1 MWCDT
6 LAILVAEDMFE
17 NLFGSRAGRARR
29 TLRIGEWTGRRFWES
44 RQFYSA
50 YIALFIAVSN
60 WITIQYSLLL
70 ENIPIF
76 NTLFS
81 QIWVFLIVATVVF
94 TVISILGGHYIH
106 RKRQFRLEQAVAI
119 EENPYLY
126 RSAPG
131 KERDLMIPMG
141 ILQLEAI
148 EAILNSNNSLTEE
161 KKKQIEAFRQD
172 LIRLSRGLSIG
183 DFRKS
188 EAKRA
193 TTPS

>member
-1 MWCDT
+1 MFKNLVGGSIT
-6 LAILVAEDMFE
+6 TRGLA
-17 NLFGSRAGRARR
+17 
-29 TLRIGEWTGRRFWES
+29 EWAGRRFWES

-60 WITIQYSLLL
+60 WITIQYRLLL

-81 QIWVFLIVATVVF
+81 QLWIFLIVATVVF
-94 TVISILGGHYIH
+94 TVVSVLGGHYIH

-131 KERDLMIPMG
+131 KERDLMIPITIMN
-141 ILQLEAI
+141 LEAI
-148 EAILNSNNSLTEE
+148 EAILTSNNSMTEE
-161 KKKQIEAFRQD
+161 KKKQIEDYRQE
-172 LIRLSRGLSIG
+172 LIKLSKGLAIG
-183 DFRKS
+183 GFK
-188 EAKRA
+188 KTGTKTV
-193 TTPS
+193 TTASS

>member
-1 MWCDT
+1 
-6 LAILVAEDMFE
+6 MFE
-17 NLFGSRAGRARR
+17 NLFGSRDGRARR
-29 TLRIGEWTGRRFWES
+29 ALRLGEWTGRRFWES

-60 WITIQYSLLL
+60 WITIQYTLLL

-81 QIWVFLIVATVVF
+81 QLWVFLIVATVVF

-161 KKKQIEAFRQD
+161 KKKQIEAFKQD

>member
-1 MWCDT
+1 MFKYSGRSKI
-6 LAILVAEDMFE
+6 AIAEW
-17 NLFGSRAGRARR
+17 
-29 TLRIGEWTGRRFWES
+29 IGRRFWES

-60 WITIQYSLLL
+60 WITIQYRLLL

-81 QIWVFLIVATVVF
+81 QLWVFLIVAVVVF
-94 TVISILGGHYIH
+94 TVVSVLGGHYIH

-131 KERDLMIPMG
+131 KERNLMIPIAIM
-141 ILQLEAI
+141 QLEAI
-148 EAILNSNNSLTEE
+148 EAILRSNSILTED
-161 KKKQIEAFRQD
+161 KKRQIDSFREQ
-172 LIRLSRGLSIG
+172 LTRLSQGLTLG
-183 DFRKS
+183 EPLRNKM
-188 EAKRA
+188 
-193 TTPS
+193 